1 LGFIFISSQVVRT
14 KRQEK
19 RRKTK
24 NKMER
29 EKGKALDQQALITLP
44 ARPHLG
50 IFSSIVESDAGGLKH
65 NNA

>member
-1 LGFIFISSQVVRT
+1 
-14 KRQEK
+14 
-19 RRKTK
+19 
-24 NKMER
+24 MER

-65 NNA
+65 NNAWKYGQGIWERK